1 LKTQGFD
8 PLRRS
13 PEGVAKMTSR
23 SLENSVVASQAS
35 GMVSIQ
41 AHCSVTEAT
50 ALMKHYGESNGLTLH
65 QVASSVVGGSLRFS
79 PESLPPT

>member
-1 LKTQGFD
+1 
-8 PLRRS
+8 
-13 PEGVAKMTSR
+13 MTSR

-65 QVASSVVGGSLRFS
+65 QVASAVIDGSIRFS
-79 PESLPPT
+79 GESSPPASR